1 MGYLNLFPVKYS
13 RRKHKK
19 VCSCTPD
26 GKITYY
32 GNRYQRG

>member
-19 VCSCTPD
+19 D